1 MPIILDGKTL
11 AKKILSE
18 IETDIKKLNIKPKL
32 AVILVGDDPASQVYV
47 RNKGK
52 TALAIGMES
61 LIIEL
66 PKETTEEDLIKHIH
80 ILNEDKKVNAILVQL
95 PLPKHLNTGKILE
108 KIEPIKDVD
117 GLTPYNSGKLFSGKK
132 PYALPCTPKG
142 IIKLLEEYNINL
154 EGLNAAVIGRSNLV
168 GRPIAQLLLQ
178 NNSTVTTIHTKT
190 KNIAS
195 HTKNADLVVSAIGQ
209 PKFLTPDMVKENAI
223 IVDVGTSK
231 INEKLVGD
239 VDFEN
244 VKEKTSYITP
254 VPGGI
259 GPMTI
264 AMLMENTLELYKI
277 QNSNP

>member
-1 MPIILDGKTL
+1 MSTLLDGKSL
-11 AKKILSE
+11 SKKILNE

-32 AVILVGDDPASQVYV
+32 AVILVGEDPASQVYV
-47 RNKGK
+47 RNKAK
-52 TALAIGMES
+52 TATAIGIES
-61 LIIEL
+61 LVIEL
-66 PKETTEEDLIKHIH
+66 PKETTEDDLIQHIH
-80 ILNEDKKVNAILVQL
+80 VLNEDKKVNAILVQL
-95 PLPKHLNTGKILE
+95 PLPKHLNTGRVLE
-108 KIEPIKDVD
+108 KISPIKDVD
-117 GLTPYNSGKLFSGKK
+117 GLTPYNSGRLFSGKR

-142 IIKLLEEYNINL
+142 IMRLLEEYHLNL
-154 EGLNAAVIGRSNLV
+154 EGLNAVIIGRSNLV

-178 NNSTVTTIHTKT
+178 HNATTTTTHTKT
-190 KNIAS
+190 NDIPS
-195 HTKNADLVVSAIGQ
+195 HTKNADLIVSAIGS
-209 PKFLTPDMVKENAI
+209 PNFLKKDMVKQNVI

-231 INEKLVGD
+231 IDGKLVGD

-244 VKEKTSYITP
+244 VKAKSSFITP